1 MPALDHIMCKT
12 NWMQC
17 NHLPQSSPPQVE
29 WLRERVQAIPVRLV
43 FESALELMGSTQI
56 GSFTMSSKPGERKGP
71 PPVIQ
76 KV

>member
-1 MPALDHIMCKT
+1 MFRERKQSEPPFILNPAYLCT
-12 NWMQC
+12 LN
-17 NHLPQSSPPQVE
+17 PSQVE

-56 GSFTMSSKPGERKGP
+56 GSFTMSSKPGEKKGP